1 MSKSNEKNTTVAN
14 TANATA
20 TANSEQKQTVFT
32 ATTAHGAKIT
42 VDTASKQIFIEYG
55 NSKSDNLF
63 GVTFS
68 TQTRNNKTE
77 YYIPTARTNIANYVD
92 KNGKQVLHF
101 LFDFGEHTQAVY
113 STLKPNANNKVRT
126 VPKPNTHTVEYTPL
140 FDFYNFLNNTDS
152 KQALKQIT
160 NNVEHLKTQIAEL
173 EQKQVILSAI
183 TASEQ
188 ARKYFAQI
196 ACDSQKELEKERT
209 AQFAELDKIKMLS
222 KMLENLNYEQAVTVL
237 GVYSFE
243 YYSVSLNNSDS
254 GISFDYTEQA
264 RTPHKT
270 NYAELAERIK
280 RQAKCELDKMQKDFE
295 NLQASTK
302 NANCTPEIVGTL
314 TPEQASERIKT
325 V

>member
-1 MSKSNEKNTTVAN
+1 MEKTNTNVAN
-14 TANATA
+14 A
-20 TANSEQKQTVFT
+20 SEQALQQTVFT
-32 ATTAHGAKIT
+32 ATSTHNAKII

-68 TQTRNNKTE
+68 TQTRNSKTE
-77 YYIPTARTNIANYVD
+77 FYIPVAKTNIENYVD
-92 KNGKQVLHF
+92 KNGKPVLHF
-101 LFDFGEHTQAVY
+101 LFDFGEHTHAVY
-113 STLKPNANNKVRT
+113 ATLKPNANNKVRT

-140 FDFYNFLNNTDS
+140 FDFFKFLENTDS

-173 EQKQVILSAI
+173 EQKQVILNAI

-222 KMLENLNYEQAVTVL
+222 KMLENLNYEQAATVL

-270 NYAELAERIK
+270 NYADLADTIK
-280 RQAKCELDKMQKDFE
+280 KQAKSELDKMQQDFE
-295 NLQASTK
+295 RLQDSTK
-302 NANCTPEIVGTL
+302 NANCTPEPKSDSNASDSIK
-314 TPEQASERIKT
+314 QAIKERTKT
-325 V
+325 VC